1 MTNLHLHIQKAKRL
15 GVNLTVLA
23 TSISLAACG
32 GGGSEGYYGNNNNG
46 GGTGG
51 TVDPNTGTET
61 KEVAG
66 VTIESS
72 KDRLNVNGDEVT
84 VVVKAIDEN
93 GGGVSGAKINL
104 NIAKALEIGA
114 SSNTSS
120 QITDDTGKA
129 TFTVKLSKTLTTETK
144 LQLTATID
152 GTTINNITYLGLSN
166 DSNNAVSSYKL
177 TLTSNKNLKVNGG
190 EAEVT
195 VRVLDNNG
203 GGVAEQEVELGIQN
217 EDFLKYGLSIK
228 GSSKVKSDGNGDAKF
243 TVVLTSGVEKDRSQI
258 ITDGILLKA
267 RLTESSGAIKEQTAT
282 VKVESIASLVNKL
295 EISTSLRS
303 DQVSAVNGQFTVM
316 ITATNPEGKAVANQ
330 MVGLDLNK
338 EAKQYGAS
346 IANSS
351 VKTNAQGQATF
362 IIKTEATGK
371 VVDAEKIS
379 ETLYKPITDIDK
391 LVASGLQLMATVVA
405 TDGSKTTQSYAVS
418 VVAAISDEV
427 DHLIINSSQLID
439 ISGGEAQVVVRAV
452 DKNGGVLKNKTIAI
466 NVAQAEK
473 NRLTV
478 NSSGTPSGSKTLTT
492 DDNGEAKFT
501 LAYDGL
507 LKDQQVIDDL
517 LTKGVQVV
525 ATYVASNGDGISNSS
540 IVYFK
545 SSQIVDVERLET
557 YLTKG
562 SVSAVN
568 DTFQL
573 KVRAINSK
581 GAGATNQNITLELG
595 EAAKVN
601 GVTFDGAATK
611 KTDNQGY
618 VTYNIKVNA
627 QNTKEIANLLA
638 NDIVL
643 AISDT
648 TGKTQNTRV
657 IVTEPAIVENTVD
670 SLKITPSQQVL
681 SVLGDTVVIGVQALD
696 ANNKGV
702 ANKEVNFALSPSASS
717 RVTVD
722 KTSAVTN
729 AQGIARF
736 TIKISEGNID
746 EALLRDAITFAVN
759 TQNSASPIPLTQVAK
774 INVSAPAGTY
784 NLLPLTP
791 SKPSL
796 LIAGDTVTVTSKLV
810 DNQGAPLQS
819 QPVTLVVNDTLINGG
834 VNVQGGITAVTDN
847 NGNVSFNVTLP
858 AKTNT
863 AQIAE
868 LLANGLTIKTSVTL
882 PNGNKRFSP
891 NLNLAVEEA
900 VSIYHF
906 DISPT
911 KTNLNV
917 EGDETLVAV
926 TLLNRNNQPVQ
937 NKKITLTARNTA
949 GTVIVTANGSVIATE
964 PQTVTTDELGRG
976 FYKVRIPASGFDQDL
991 LVASGIL
998 LDASNTDDNGVIT
1011 TQISRLNVVSNTGGA
1026 GNQLPSRYSIR
1037 LSSAKPT
1044 LNVRDDISDVTV
1056 TVIDSNGG
1064 GVAGKYVTLGISDF
1078 VRNGAIIVG
1087 PSGLTTDENGRA
1099 TFRVKVDETARSQ
1112 TYTATQFAADDLILT
1127 ARLGEEGYA
1136 AISQVS
1142 QVNVVQSVVQQPV
1155 ASIVIGVNPTE
1166 VGTSGDGVYYTR
1178 NMSAS
1183 VVDFDGRPLSK
1194 QEVSLDITPLTY
1206 IKGGYDWSLVTDALG
1221 NQELKWVFNPSSFCP
1236 ASATGTAVT
1245 NGQVT
1250 NIPVKVPTF
1259 LGQGSVA
1266 TYTTDVEGKF
1276 DFTIRYP
1283 KIYAQWLN
1291 VRIGATSTVASLPN
1305 RTVYDLGLPSVSTDY
1320 STDGT
1325 YGPNLVSPYGT
1336 TNSCP

>member
-1 MTNLHLHIQKAKRL
+1 MTNLHLQKAKRL

-32 GGGSEGYYGNNNNG
+32 GGGSEGYYGNNNS
-46 GGTGG
+46 GTGG
-51 TVDPNTGTET
+51 TTDPNTGAEV

-72 KDRLNVNGDEVT
+72 KDRLNIDGDEVT
-84 VVVKAIDEN
+84 VTVKAIDKD
-93 GGGVSGAKINL
+93 GGGVSGKRINL

-114 SSNTSS
+114 SSDSSS
-120 QITDDTGKA
+120 QITDETGKA
-129 TFTVKLSKTLTTETK
+129 TFKVKLSKTTTNETK

-166 DSNNAVSSYKL
+166 DSNNTVSSYKL

-243 TVVLTSGVEKDRSQI
+243 TVVLGTGYEKDRSQLI
-258 ITDGILLKA
+258 ADGLLLKA
-267 RLTESSGAIKEQTAT
+267 KLTEVSGAIKEQTTT
-282 VKVESIASLVNKL
+282 VKVESVASLVNKL
-295 EISTSLRS
+295 EISTSLRN
-303 DQVSAVNGQFTVM
+303 DQVSAVSGQFTV
-316 ITATNPEGKAVANQ
+316 TVVATNPEGKAVANQ
-330 MVGLDLNK
+330 LVNLDLNK
-338 EAKQYGAS
+338 EAKKYGAS
-346 IANSS
+346 VTNSS
-351 VKTNAQGQATF
+351 IKTNAQGQAIFTV
-362 IIKTEATGK
+362 KTEATGK
-371 VVDAEKIS
+371 VVDVEKINDTS
-379 ETLYKPITDIDK
+379 TKFITDIEK
-391 LVASGLQLMATVVA
+391 LVESGLELTATVIA

-427 DHLIINSSQLID
+427 DHLIINASQLID
-439 ISGGEAQVVVRAV
+439 INGGEAQIVVRAV
-452 DKNGGVLKNKTIAI
+452 DKNGGVLKNKIVSLS
-466 NVAQAEK
+466 VAQPEK

-478 NSSGTPSGSKTLTT
+478 NSSDTSSGSKTMTT

-501 LAYDGL
+501 IAYDGL
-507 LKDQQVIDDL
+507 LKDQQVIDAL
-517 LTKGVQVV
+517 LAKGVQLT
-525 ATYVASNGDGISNSS
+525 AAYVAADGSSISNSS

-545 SSQIVDVERLET
+545 SSQAVDIERLET

-581 GAGATNQNITLELG
+581 GAGAADQNITLELG

-670 SLKITPSQQVL
+670 SLKVTPSQQVV

-696 ANNKGV
+696 VNNKGLI
-702 ANKEVNFALSPSASS
+702 NKEINFALAPGVSS

-722 KTSAVTN
+722 KTSAKTN
-729 AQGIARF
+729 AEGIARF

-759 TQNSASPIPLTQVAK
+759 TQNDLSPIPLTQVGK

-796 LIAGDTVTVTSKLV
+796 LIAGDIVTVTSKLV
-810 DNQGAPLQS
+810 DNQGAPLKS

-834 VNVQGGITAVTDN
+834 VNVEGGMTAVTDS
-847 NGNVSFNVTLP
+847 NGNVSFKVTLP
-858 AKTNT
+858 AKTDR
-863 AQIAE
+863 AQINE
-868 LLANGLTIKTSVTL
+868 LLTNGLTVKTSVTL

-891 NLNLAVEEA
+891 DLKLTVEEA

-906 DISPT
+906 DISPS
-911 KTNLNV
+911 KTTLNV

-926 TLLNRNNQPVQ
+926 TLLDKNNQPVQ
-937 NKKITLTARNTA
+937 NKQITLTARNTA

-998 LDASNTDDNGVIT
+998 LDASNIDTNGVVT

-1064 GVAGKYVTLGISDF
+1064 GVAGKYVTLAIGDF

-1087 PSGLTTDENGRA
+1087 ASGLTTDENGRA
-1099 TFRVKVDETARSQ
+1099 TFRVKVDETTRSQ

-1127 ARLGEEGYA
+1127 ARLSEEGYA

-1166 VGTSGDGVYYTR
+1166 VGASSDGVYYTR

-1206 IKGGYDWSLVTDALG
+1206 IKGGYAWSLVTDALG

-1236 ASATGTAVT
+1236 TSAPGTAVT

-1259 LGQGSVA
+1259 LGQGSTA
-1266 TYTTDVEGKF
+1266 TYTTDTEGKF

-1291 VRIGATSTVASLPN
+1291 VRIGATSTIASLPN
-1305 RTVYDLGLPSVSTDY
+1305 RTVYDLGLPSLSTDY

-1336 TNSCP
+1336 TNTCP